1 MSEINEVRNL
11 PTPEIKMPPKNESAP
26 CGEAPEVNIFD
37 GNGNGI
43 NNNPP
48 LCMDKESQALLEGF
62 YDAIEEYYDEPEPTM
77 CPPMSSVAPK
87 SEPIASSAPDA
98 APQPSAPSAP
108 QPAAPE
114 ECPPMSDIASAP
126 DVAPQPAAPS
136 QPSAPSA
143 PQPSA
148 PEECPPMSD
157 IASAPDVDAQPA
169 APSQPSAPS
178 APQPSAP
185 EECPSAPSVNH
196 SDAEVQNSPSDIS
209 DELSSIQK
217 DFLDLHEQIQNDIE
231 DGEISFS

>member
-43 NNNPP
+43 NINPP
-48 LCMDKESQALLEGF
+48 SCMDKESQALLEGF

-98 APQPSAPSAP
+98 APQPSAPEECPPSAPSAP
-108 QPAAPE
+108 QPSAPE
-114 ECPPMSDIASAP
+114 ECPPMSDIGSAP
-126 DVAPQPAAPS
+126 DVAPPSAPS

-148 PEECPPMSD
+148 PEECPP
-157 IASAPDVDAQPA
+157 
-169 APSQPSAPS
+169 
-178 APQPSAP
+178 
-185 EECPSAPSVNH
+185 APSVNH

>member
-11 PTPEIKMPPKNESAP
+11 PIPEIKMPPKNESAP

-43 NNNPP
+43 NINPP
-48 LCMDKESQALLEGF
+48 SCMDTESQALLEGF

-148 PEECPPMSD
+148 PEECP
-157 IASAPDVDAQPA
+157 
-169 APSQPSAPS
+169 
-178 APQPSAP
+178 
-185 EECPSAPSVNH
+185 SAPSVNH